1 MSSLCLDSSILEV
14 FNVVMR
20 KTYILISILA
30 VVIVAVAVWMNL
42 GSKSIQPIACTT
54 EAKLCPD
61 GSSVGRTGPKCE
73 FAVCPNGLQY
83 TNSSADLI
91 NIKSPLPNDFVK
103 KEFSITGEARGNW
116 FFEASF
122 PIVVLGKDGEVLA
135 QTHATAGG
143 DWMTE
148 NFVPFTADIKIPASY
163 VGPAKIILKN
173 DNPSGLPER
182 DASVSFDVIISAN
195 EPIVRAISGDV
206 VLGVGQKG
214 KVGDLSVT
222 VNSLVGD
229 SRCPVDVQCIWAGA
243 LKVNVMLADVLKSET
258 RDMSS
263 GEVPYLFDGHNI
275 SITSVIPAPKSATK
289 IAVDEYRIT
298 FHITVNTKK
307 DFVSTGTIKGLI
319 TLSPIC
325 PVERMPPEP
334 QCAPKPYQT
343 KVEIFSA
350 DNSKL
355 IKSTQTGSDGIFAVT
370 LPFGNYNIQAGGG
383 TIYPRCSP
391 VVVSLKTATTS
402 VDISCDTGIR

>member
-1 MSSLCLDSSILEV
+1 
-14 FNVVMR
+14 MR
-20 KTYILISILA
+20 KTYILISILV
-30 VVIVAVAVWMNL
+30 VVIAGMAVWLNL
-42 GSKSIQPIACTT
+42 SKKSIEPIACTM

-73 FAVCPNGLQY
+73 FAECPNGLHY

-91 NIKSPLPNDFVK
+91 QIKSPLPNDSVK
-103 KEFSITGEARGNW
+103 KEFIITGEARGNW

-122 PIVVLGKDGEVLA
+122 PIVVLGKDGEVLV

-163 VGPAKIILKN
+163 VGLAKIILKN

-182 DASVSFDVIISAN
+182 DASVSFDVIITASTPVVKA
-195 EPIVRAISGDV
+195 VSGDV

-214 KVGDLSVT
+214 KVGDLNIT

-229 SRCPVDVQCIWAGA
+229 SRCPVDVQCVWAGA
-243 LKVNVMLADVLKSET
+243 LKVNVTLADVLKSEI
-258 RDMSS
+258 REISS
-263 GEVPYLFDGHNI
+263 GEVPYLFDGHNV
-275 SITSVIPAPKSATK
+275 SITVVTPAPKSGAN
-289 IAVDEYRIT
+289 ISLNDYRIT
-298 FHITVNTKK
+298 FHVIVNTKK

-343 KVEIFSA
+343 KVEIFSSA
-350 DNSKL
+350 GKL
-355 IKSTQTGSDGIFAVT
+355 IKSTQSGSDGSFALT

-391 VVVSLKTATTS
+391 VVVNLQTATTS